1 MGTRVLSK
9 SCRDAKQHLQRGAAS
24 RLQNI
29 LLWQSCGLLSR
40 VCSSST
46 CHTHTKKTFMSNPE
60 PADYKIFVFDYHLD
74 YFLVFLVEVLV
85 THTQNNF
92 YVRPRAF
99 CNEENPSWRILVRG
113 RGASSYETHSALF
126 TPMLLW
132 RCRGDQLM
140 QNIAKQCCKNLNTA
154 VSWLVCR
161 VFLSSL
167 VFEVAQFTFWCSP
180 AALARGGKRK
190 RCFPPF
196 VQTYCKHS
204 PCV

>member
-1 MGTRVLSK
+1 MK
-9 SCRDAKQHLQRGAAS
+9 
-24 RLQNI
+24 
-29 LLWQSCGLLSR
+29 
-40 VCSSST
+40 
-46 CHTHTKKTFMSNPE
+46 
-60 PADYKIFVFDYHLD
+60 
-74 YFLVFLVEVLV
+74 
-85 THTQNNF
+85 
-92 YVRPRAF
+92 PRAF
-99 CNEENPSWRILVRG
+99 CNEENPSWRILVRAG
-113 RGASSYETHSALF
+113 GASSYETHSALF

-204 PCV
+204 PCVQRFWVSFGNKGLRKTLNLSFSLIHYIYAHWFYSCQERLLKSAITIVDYRHVTR